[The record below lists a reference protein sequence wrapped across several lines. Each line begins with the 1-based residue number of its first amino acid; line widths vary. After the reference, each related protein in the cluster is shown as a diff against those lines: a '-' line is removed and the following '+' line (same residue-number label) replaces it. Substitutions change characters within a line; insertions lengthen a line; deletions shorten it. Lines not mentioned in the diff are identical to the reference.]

1 MMDKPIALDQAQRLE
16 RLLEIS
22 RGLTSNLDLPSL
34 LQSIVEV
41 AAEITDSE
49 AASILLH
56 DPASG
61 NLVLRPFRKSKA
73 RA

>member
-41 AAEITDSE
+41 AGGDY
-49 AASILLH
+49 
-56 DPASG
+56 
-61 NLVLRPFRKSKA
+61 
-73 RA
+73 